1 MQILG
6 IELVKQRDGAV
17 VLRATRED
25 GSTVWQ
31 KQEGKHAAFFP
42 LHDITHY
49 AVETVLAIHDAF
61 LGLLAAGWSIEETE
75 GKSARGPLPLN
86 AQFVEAVVGT
96 LDAERASATRWT
108 AAEFNETLATHMARA
123 GRSTPRRLTDDELA
137 RIRKRRAQLFEQ
149 WRALPLGQTL
159 TLPFP
164 APDQESTE

>member
-17 VLRATRED
+17 VLRATRAD
-25 GSTVWQ
+25 GTRTWQ
-31 KQEGKHAAFFP
+31 KRAGTHAAFFP

-49 AVETVLAIHDAF
+49 AVETVLAVEDAF

-86 AQFVEAVVGT
+86 ARFVEAVVGT
-96 LDAERASATRWT
+96 LDAERASTARWT
-108 AAEFNETLATHMARA
+108 AAEFNETLATHMARTE
-123 GRSTPRRLTDDELA
+123 GGTPRVLTDDELA
-137 RIRKRRAQLFEQ
+137 QIRRRRAQLFEA
-149 WRALPLGQTL
+149 WRVLPPGQTL

-164 APDQESTE
+164 APDQESPE

>member
-25 GSTVWQ
+25 GSRVWQ
-31 KQEGKHAAFFP
+31 KQEGAHAGFFP

-96 LDAERASATRWT
+96 LDAERASATR
-108 AAEFNETLATHMARA
+108 
-123 GRSTPRRLTDDELA
+123 RSEERRVGKEC
-137 RIRKRRAQLFEQ
+137 RCR
-149 WRALPLGQTL
+149 G
-159 TLPFP
+159 
-164 APDQESTE
+164 APDREKKKYNHTT